1 MLPKAAAASYKMVRF
16 DLFGT
21 PDGMPPL
28 PTREDME
35 RVEGWMMSRGML
47 KSSPAYEEIIFP
59 MQSGDERP

>member
-1 MLPKAAAASYKMVRF
+1 MVRF